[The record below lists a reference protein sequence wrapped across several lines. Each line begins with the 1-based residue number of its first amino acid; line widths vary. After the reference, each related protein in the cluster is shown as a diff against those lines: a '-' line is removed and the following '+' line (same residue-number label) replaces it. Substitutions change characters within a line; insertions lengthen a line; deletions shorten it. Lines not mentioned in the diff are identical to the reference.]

1 MPAKTAK
8 TIILPISNP
17 NPLREEIDLV
27 EALQSL
33 DGVSNAILQE
43 ESSSAEITIEPTR
56 TSIPTLLKAIENS
69 GFKAQTEEITLN
81 IGGMTCAACV
91 VHVENALTEVEGV
104 LSANVNLATEQA
116 RVHYVPTLSLIHI

>member
-8 TIILPISNP
+8 TIILPISNQ
-17 NPLREEIDLV
+17 NPLQEEIDLI

-33 DGVSNAILQE
+33 DGVSTAILQE
-43 ESSSAEITIEPTR
+43 EGSAAEITIEPAR

-69 GFKAQTEEITLN
+69 GFKSQTEEITLN

-91 VHVENALTEVEGV
+91 VHVENALRSNYGNP
-104 LSANVNLATEQA
+104 ACIDRQ
-116 RVHYVPTLSLIHI
+116 RR